1 MNRSELIE
9 NVAARAGSD
18 QAAARRHVDAVFDAI
33 MESVASGERVLV
45 TGFGTFDRFARPARQ
60 GRNPRTG
67 SPIEVAAADVPR
79 FRVGQTFKN
88 RVAGGNSAT
97 AIAETP
103 AVAAPVET
111 PKAKKSK
118 KAEPKKKDKKAAKAA
133 DAAPAKKKGKAK
145 PVKAVKA
152 AKTAKAKKAGK

>member
-67 SPIEVAAADVPR
+67 SPIEVAAAEVPR

-88 RVAGGNSAT
+88 RVAGSNAT
-97 AIAETP
+97 AA
-103 AVAAPVET
+103 AVAAPAEA
-111 PKAKKSK
+111 PASKAKKNK

-133 DAAPAKKKGKAK
+133 EAAPAKKKAK
-145 PVKAVKA
+145 
-152 AKTAKAKKAGK
+152 AKAKKAGK

>member
-9 NVAARAGSD
+9 TVAARAGSD
-18 QAAARRHVDAVFDAI
+18 QTAARRHVDAVFDAI

-67 SPIEVAAADVPR
+67 RPIEVAAAEVPR

-88 RVAGGNSAT
+88 RVAGNAV
-97 AIAETP
+97 AAAP
-103 AVAAPVET
+103 AAAAAAVAAPA
-111 PKAKKSK
+111 PKAKKNK
-118 KAEPKKKDKKAAKAA
+118 KAEPKKKAKKAAKAA
-133 DAAPAKKKGKAK
+133 ETAPAKKKGKA
-145 PVKAVKA
+145 
-152 AKTAKAKKAGK
+152 AKAKKAGK